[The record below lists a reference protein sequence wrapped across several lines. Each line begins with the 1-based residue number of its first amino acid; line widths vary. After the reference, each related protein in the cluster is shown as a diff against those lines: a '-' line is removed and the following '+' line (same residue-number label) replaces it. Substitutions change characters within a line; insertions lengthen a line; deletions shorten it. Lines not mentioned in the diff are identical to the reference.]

1 MVRKCFDNLVDR
13 HDLSRVLL
21 EQREALWARAAELT
35 GVELMMALSDLTDA
49 LVSRIFEQ
57 AIADA
62 PTTAA
67 SEIAIASVGG
77 YGRREMA
84 PFSDVD
90 VAFLVR
96 GEEDDEVDLV
106 VKRAFRLLMDVL
118 DEAGLKVGYSYRSID
133 ELEHL
138 PLEAQTA
145 LLDARCIAGSEVLFR
160 SFQTAL
166 RTAVVPI
173 AFVTAH
179 VDSRALA
186 SDTPF
191 AVQPD
196 IKEGAGGLR
205 DLHTAR
211 WLAQVAFGFTNG
223 GVWDGLRANG
233 VVTDAD
239 IAEVHAA
246 REFLSKTRNA
256 MHLNAGQAR
265 DILSSPQHAQV
276 AKALGYDNPQDFLSE
291 YYSHAHALSRLL
303 SKVADASSE
312 CELAIEPG
320 MVARNGRLKILDRG
334 LLARDPAAAVR
345 LFRHAQSYHLKFARD
360 TVELVSEQSK
370 SFKLTPEAAHFFLD
384 VLESPGAG
392 SAVRSMAE
400 ADILQ
405 AIIPQFH
412 ELMYL
417 VPGDAAHRFTVGE
430 HSLRA
435 VSALEA
441 LFCDGDE
448 LYADIFSRLQ
458 HLDVLFLA
466 VLLHDI
472 GKLDSTKDHAKS
484 GAFRAV
490 KVAKSLGMAD
500 DVVQKVEFL
509 VRNHLKMS
517 ETARLRDLQQPKTV
531 SDFAMLVRDP
541 QLLDMLF
548 LLTLAD
554 SRSVGSMGWSRVQT
568 RFLMELHERA
578 MSAIRSPDAAGPD
591 MERHRKRVRR
601 ELCLANLPPDEVD
614 EHCASMP
621 ASYLLNTPPD
631 ELAAHIGYVRTVRD
645 GSVAVETKDEPGGHF
660 TELTIAAMDQSG
672 LLSKIAGV
680 LHALNIDVHAA
691 QVFTRHATD
700 DIAIDLLYVDFE
712 GRQLAETKKW
722 QLEAELMSVLSGEV
736 SVGELLKRMGKKE
749 FRRPKDVTVRVL
761 ENLSD
766 HHTVVE
772 IRTEDT
778 PGLLH
783 YLTRRIAEQGFN
795 IHSAR
800 IATWGYE
807 ARDAF
812 YITNPDAS
820 KLSGEDLGRLSAAL

>member
-1 MVRKCFDNLVDR
+1 MLSDCFRDITDR
-13 HDLSRVLL
+13 HELSRILL
-21 EQREALWARAAELT
+21 EQREALWARAAGLS
-35 GVELMMALSDLTDA
+35 GVELMTAVSDLTDA
-49 LVSRIFEQ
+49 LVLRIFEH
-57 AIADA
+57 ATEGA
-62 PTTAA
+62 PAA
-67 SEIAIASVGG
+67 ANQIAIASVGG

-96 GEEDDEVDLV
+96 GEEDDDVDLV
-106 VKRAFRLLMDVL
+106 VKSAFRALMDVL

-145 LLDARCIAGSEVLFR
+145 LLDGRCLAGSEVLFR
-160 SFQTAL
+160 SFQRAL
-166 RTAVVPI
+166 RGAIVPI

-179 VDSRALA
+179 IDSRASA

-211 WLAQVAFGFTNG
+211 WIAQTAFGFTNG
-223 GVWDGLRANG
+223 TVWDGLRANG

-239 IAEVHAA
+239 IAEMHSTH
-246 REFLSKTRNA
+246 EFLSRTRNA
-256 MHLNAGQAR
+256 MHLASGYAR
-265 DILSSPQHAQV
+265 DVLSSPQHADV
-276 AKALGYDNPQDFLSE
+276 ASALGFGSPPEFLSS
-291 YYSHAHALSRLL
+291 YYAHAHGLCRLL
-303 SKVADASSE
+303 AKVADAAAE
-312 CELAIEPG
+312 GELAVEPG
-320 MVARNGRLKILDRG
+320 MVARNGRLRILDKG
-334 LLARDPAAAVR
+334 LLAREPAAAIR
-345 LFRHAQSYHLKFARD
+345 LFRHAQSYHLRFDRS
-360 TVELVSEQSK
+360 TVDLVSEQSRT
-370 SFKLTPEAAHFFLD
+370 FKLTPEAAHIFLD
-384 VLESPGAG
+384 VLQRPGAAA
-392 SAVRSMAE
+392 AVRLMAE
-400 ADILQ
+400 SGVLQ
-405 AIIPQFH
+405 AIVPQFD

-417 VPGDAAHRFTVGE
+417 VPGDAAHKFTVGE

-435 VSALEA
+435 VEALEA
-441 LFCDGDE
+441 LFCDGSE
-448 LYADIFSRLQ
+448 QFADIFSRIQ
-458 HLDVLFLA
+458 NLDVLFLA

-472 GKLDSTKDHAKS
+472 GKLDSGGGHAKS
-484 GAFRAV
+484 GALRAS
-490 KVAKSLGMAD
+490 KLSKELGLAD
-500 DVVQKVEFL
+500 DAVQKVEFL

-517 ETARLRDLQQPKTV
+517 ETARLRDLQQKKTV
-531 SDFAMLVRDP
+531 SDFASLVQDP

-554 SRSVGSMGWSRVQT
+554 SRSVGSTGWSQVQT
-568 RFLMELHERA
+568 RFLTELHERA
-578 MSAIRSPDAAGPD
+578 ASAIRSPDAAGPD

-645 GSVAVETKDEPGGHF
+645 GSCAVETKDEPGGHF

-691 QVFTRHATD
+691 QVFTRHSVD
-700 DIAIDLLYVDFE
+700 DIAIDLLYVDME
-712 GRQLAETKKW
+712 GRQLAETRKW
-722 QLEAELMSVLSGEV
+722 QLEAELMNVLSGGI
-736 SVGELLKRMGKKE
+736 SVGDLLKRMGKQE
-749 FRRPKDVTVRVL
+749 FRRPGEINVKVL

-772 IRTEDT
+772 IRSEDT

-783 YLTRRIAEQGFN
+783 YLTRVISEQGFN

-812 YITNPDAS
+812 YITNPDGS
-820 KLSGEDLGRLSAAL
+820 KLGADDLGRLSASL